1 MRVQPPAGGYW
12 PREETHGPV
21 ANMMI
26 DQALSWQVEAQLEA
40 DDARVASDA
49 EWLEQTLR
57 WHEDARREQEERD
70 ALSDV
75 DQEQRDRDAL
85 SDEEWL

>member
-1 MRVQPPAGGYW
+1 MGRFLLA
-12 PREETHGPV
+12 RHF
-21 ANMMI
+21 
-26 DQALSWQVEAQLEA
+26 
-40 DDARVASDA
+40 RVASDA